1 MVAAI
6 ASGCVAFPDTSEEA
20 INAALR
26 KDPVVMP
33 CISTVAHLE
42 AQLGPP
48 LREVRRGD
56 ARILSWILEQAP
68 VVRSIDV
75 LVDASGTVVDVH
87 HAPEDGR
94 EWTPVDRCR

>member
-1 MVAAI
+1 MLAAL

-26 KDPVVMP
+26 RDPVVVP
-33 CISTVAHLE
+33 CISTIAHLE

-48 LREVRRGD
+48 LGEVRHGD
-56 ARILSWILEQAP
+56 ARVLSWLLPAP

-87 HAPEDGR
+87 RAPEDGR

>member
-48 LREVRRGD
+48 LREVRHGD
-56 ARILSWILEQAP
+56 ARLLSWTLERKP

-75 LVDASGTVVDVH
+75 LVDATGTVVDVH
-87 HAPEDGR
+87 RAPEDDR
-94 EWTPVDRCR
+94 AWTPVDRCR